1 MSKCYVL
8 VVVCFLK
15 IMSYAQEQTIQI
27 TSVVQSAVIYLDGA
41 ELYQSKQVAVNAGR
55 TQITFNG
62 ISPKVIS
69 KSIQVT
75 ASGNVSI
82 LSVTDKLN
90 FIDAIQSSPKTKTIQ
105 DSIKLL
111 NDNMVRLSLDREVYE
126 TEKGMLAKNQSIGGQ
141 DKGVSILELKLAAD
155 FYRSR
160 IKEVNAELYKIDKKS
175 QEYNES
181 LGKLNQQLFEL
192 NGEPKGPTAEIT
204 LLIASSVKQTIS
216 LDLKYLTS
224 DAGWAPS
231 YDIITEDVNK
241 PITLKYRAKVYNN
254 TDVDWK
260 NIRIK
265 LSTGDPMKNA
275 SKPQLED
282 WYLNFNTMDAYG
294 NAAGKAK
301 GKISSLSEQN
311 LLNSSKNNPAYQ
323 QYYTGDKEI
332 ESMNI
337 RGGRSNNQVYVIDG
351 DRKTFLNKSVQQKV
365 ELEEIE
371 ISDLSAEFDIK
382 TEYTIPSDA
391 KPYIID
397 VTSYNLPAAY
407 KYFSIPKVDKSA
419 FMLARITGWEELEL
433 VSGPANVYLGGTYVG
448 QSYINTKSTND
459 TLDLS
464 VGRDN
469 RIMVSR
475 AQLKDFNTE
484 KIIGNNKKT
493 TYAYEIVIKNNRK
506 SSITIDVEDQLPVSQ
521 SSEITIESLELSKG
535 ELNPLS
541 GKIKWALTIE
551 PGEAKKI
558 NLSFSV
564 KYPRNKAI
572 QLKKYR
578 TISAPS
584 F

>member
-1 MSKCYVL
+1 MKKLISIFSL
-8 VVVCFLK
+8 LF
-15 IMSYAQEQTIQI
+15 IIQSSFAQEQTIQV
-27 TSVVQSAVIYLDGA
+27 TPVVQSAVIYLDGA
-41 ELYQSKQVAVNAGR
+41 ELYQKKEITLNAGR

-62 ISPKVIS
+62 ISSKVIS

-75 ASGNVSI
+75 ASGDVNI

-90 FIDAIQSSPKTKTIQ
+90 YIDAVQNSPKTKAIR
-105 DSIKLL
+105 DSINLL
-111 NDNMVRLSLDREVYE
+111 DENTTILQNDKEAYE
-126 TEKGMLAKNQSIGGQ
+126 TEKTMLSKNQSIGGQ

-160 IKEVNAELYKIDKKS
+160 IKEINNEIYKIDKKINT
-175 QEYNES
+175 YNES
-181 LGKLNQQLFEL
+181 INKLNNQLIEI
-192 NGEPKGPTAEIT
+192 NGTPKGPTAEISV
-204 LLIASSVKQTIS
+204 LVASATKQVIL
-216 LDLKYLTS
+216 LDLKYLVS

-231 YDIITEDVNK
+231 YDIVTEDVNK

-260 NIRIK
+260 NIKIK

-275 SKPQLED
+275 SKPELED
-282 WYLNFNTMDAYG
+282 WYLNFSTLD
-294 NAAGKAK
+294 NANNYAK
-301 GKISSLSEQN
+301 GRFAQSSLSQQN
-311 LLNSSKNNPAYQ
+311 LLN
-323 QYYTGDKEI
+323 T
-332 ESMNI
+332 
-337 RGGRSNNQVYVIDG
+337 RGGRSGNVDYYQDG
-351 DRKTFLNKSVQQKV
+351 DIANQNSIPKIDAKKIEYIKAQEQKV
-365 ELEEIE
+365 ALEEIE

-397 VTSYNLPAAY
+397 VTTYNLPASY
-407 KYFSIPKVDKSA
+407 KYFSIPKADKSA
-419 FMLARITGWEELEL
+419 FMLARISGWEELEL
-433 VSGPANVYLGGTYVG
+433 VTGPANVYLGGTYVG

-469 RIMVSR
+469 KIMVSR
-475 AQLKDFNTE
+475 TQLKDFNTE
-484 KIIGNNKKT
+484 KVIGNNKKS
-493 TYAYEIVIKNNRK
+493 TYSYEIVVKNNRK
-506 SSITIDVEDQLPVSQ
+506 SPITIDVEDQVPVSQ
-521 SSEITIESLELSKG
+521 SSDITVETIELSKG
-535 ELNPLS
+535 ELNPLT
-541 GKIKWALTIE
+541 GKIKWKLTIE

-558 NLSFSV
+558 NLAFSI
-564 KYPRNKAI
+564 KYPRNKSL

>member
-1 MSKCYVL
+1 MKKLISIFSL
-8 VVVCFLK
+8 LF
-15 IMSYAQEQTIQI
+15 IFQSSFAQEQTIQV
-27 TSVVQSAVIYLDGA
+27 TPVVQSAVIYLDGA
-41 ELYQSKQVAVNAGR
+41 ELYQKKEITLNAGR

-62 ISPKVIS
+62 ISSKVIS

-75 ASGNVSI
+75 ASGDVNI

-90 FIDAIQSSPKTKTIQ
+90 YIDAVQNSPKTKVIR
-105 DSIKLL
+105 DSINLL
-111 NDNMVRLSLDREVYE
+111 DENTTILQNDKEAYE
-126 TEKGMLAKNQSIGGQ
+126 TEKTMLSKNQSIGGQ

-160 IKEVNAELYKIDKKS
+160 IKEINNEIYKIDKKINT
-175 QEYNES
+175 YNES
-181 LGKLNQQLFEL
+181 INKLNNQLIEI
-192 NGEPKGPTAEIT
+192 NGTPKGPTAEISV
-204 LLIASSVKQTIS
+204 LVASATKQVIL
-216 LDLKYLTS
+216 LDLKYLVS

-231 YDIITEDVNK
+231 YDIVTEDVNK

-260 NIRIK
+260 NIKIK

-275 SKPQLED
+275 SKPELED
-282 WYLNFNTMDAYG
+282 WYLNFSTLDYAINS
-294 NAAGKAK
+294 AK
-301 GKISSLSEQN
+301 GRFAQSSLSQQN
-311 LLNSSKNNPAYQ
+311 LLN
-323 QYYTGDKEI
+323 T
-332 ESMNI
+332 
-337 RGGRSNNQVYVIDG
+337 RGGRSGNVDYYQDG
-351 DRKTFLNKSVQQKV
+351 DIANQNSIPKIDAKKIEYIKAQEQKV
-365 ELEEIE
+365 ALEEIE

-397 VTSYNLPAAY
+397 VTTYNLPASY
-407 KYFSIPKVDKSA
+407 KYFSIPKADKSA
-419 FMLARITGWEELEL
+419 FMLARISGWEELEL
-433 VSGPANVYLGGTYVG
+433 VTGPANVYLGGTYVG

-469 RIMVSR
+469 KIMVSR
-475 AQLKDFNTE
+475 TQLKDFNTE
-484 KIIGNNKKT
+484 KVIGNNKKS
-493 TYAYEIVIKNNRK
+493 TYSYEIVVKNNRK
-506 SSITIDVEDQLPVSQ
+506 SPITIDVEDQVPVSQ
-521 SSEITIESLELSKG
+521 SSDITVETIELSKG
-535 ELNPLS
+535 ELNPLT
-541 GKIKWALTIE
+541 GKIKWKVTIE

-558 NLSFSV
+558 NLVFSI
-564 KYPRNKAI
+564 KYPRNKSL

>member
-1 MSKCYVL
+1 MNKFNVL
-8 VVVCFLK
+8 LAIFFLAITIK
-15 IMSYAQEQTIQI
+15 AQEQTIQI
-27 TSVVQSAVIYLDGA
+27 TPVVQSAVIYLDGA
-41 ELYQSKQVAVNAGR
+41 ELYQNKQISLNAGR

-62 ISPKVIS
+62 ISSKVIS
-69 KSIQVT
+69 KSVQVT
-75 ASGNVSI
+75 ASGEVNI

-90 FIDAIQSSPKTKTIQ
+90 FMDAIENSPKTKVIR

-111 NDNMVRLSLDREVYE
+111 NDNITLLGLDREAYE
-126 TEKGMLAKNQSIGGQ
+126 IEKGMLDKNQAIGGQ
-141 DKGVSILELKLAAD
+141 DKGVSIAELKLAAD

-160 IKEVNAELYKIDKKS
+160 IKDINAELYKIDKKTNL
-175 QEYNES
+175 YNETLS
-181 LGKLNQQLFEL
+181 KLNQQLFEI
-192 NGEPKGPTAEIT
+192 NGTPKGPTAEIMV
-204 LLIASSVKQTIS
+204 LVSSAVKQTIT
-216 LDLKYLTS
+216 LDLKYLVS

-231 YDIITEDVNK
+231 YDIVTEDVNK

-260 NIRIK
+260 NIKIK

-275 SKPQLED
+275 SKPVFED
-282 WYLNFNTMDAYG
+282 WFLNFNTMNAYG
-294 NAAGKAK
+294 NTDGRAK
-301 GKISSLSEQN
+301 GKIASLSDQNMLNTRAQTNYNNKNEAYDFEQ
-311 LLNSSKNNPAYQ
+311 KQEAQ
-323 QYYTGDKEI
+323 K
-332 ESMNI
+332 
-337 RGGRSNNQVYVIDG
+337 
-351 DRKTFLNKSVQQKV
+351 QQKQIV
-365 ELEEIE
+365 ELKEIE

-397 VTSYNLPAAY
+397 VTTYNLPASY
-407 KYFSIPKVDKSA
+407 KYFSIPKTDKSA

-448 QSYINTKSTND
+448 QSFINTKSTND

-469 RIMVSR
+469 KIMVSR

-506 SSITIDVEDQLPVSQ
+506 SAITIDVEDQLPVSQ
-521 SSEITIESLELSKG
+521 SSEITVESIELSKG
-535 ELNPLS
+535 ELNPLT
-541 GKIKWALTIE
+541 GKIKWTLTIE
-551 PGEAKKI
+551 PGEAKKL

-564 KYPRNKAI
+564 KYPRNKAL

-578 TISAPS
+578 TIAAPS